1 MCNAFDVQ
9 HNVTKHV
16 SMDILPEPSTVKMAF
31 NGIPI
36 MQTSYES
43 GNCDFCKQR
52 NVKVKPL
59 NCKRHFYCRTCND
72 FSPKFQRKDFQCRAC
87 SERLQ
92 QITEDNLKK
101 VDNFLGRETGGCKI
115 KKDANVSLD
124 DGSFITFDKDNLEGE
139 HLLSVSMNS
148 LFDNLIYIF
157 LPFLHQ
163 LKCRN
168 SGAIYMKQLHSK
180 CTSPI
185 CRFKV
190 IRCYILVCFYANSK

>member
-9 HNVTKHV
+9 HNVTKRV
-16 SMDILPEPSTVKMAF
+16 PMDILPEPSTVKMAF
-31 NGIPI
+31 NSIPI

-92 QITEDNLKK
+92 QITEDNLKN
-101 VDNFLGRETGGCKI
+101 VDNFLGRETGGCEKQ
-115 KKDANVSLD
+115 KDVNVSLD

-139 HLLSVSMNS
+139 HLLSVSMTS
-148 LFDNLIYIF
+148 LFYNLIYIF
-157 LPFLHQ
+157 LPFFSLI
-163 LKCRN
+163 K
-168 SGAIYMKQLHSK
+168 M
-180 CTSPI
+180 
-185 CRFKV
+185 
-190 IRCYILVCFYANSK
+190 